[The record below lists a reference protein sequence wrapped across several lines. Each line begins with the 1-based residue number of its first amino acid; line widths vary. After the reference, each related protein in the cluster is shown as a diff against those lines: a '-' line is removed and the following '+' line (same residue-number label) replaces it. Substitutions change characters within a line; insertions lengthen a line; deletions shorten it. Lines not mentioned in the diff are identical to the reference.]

1 MREVRAR
8 VGGDVAQDLA
18 PLRTVASP
26 PTSARHRGGSVRL
39 ALLGGA
45 LLVIG
50 LWWQDT
56 TTMAGPGGTVTA
68 AGRLAGLIAT
78 YLVLVQILLMS
89 RVPWFERAVGFD
101 RLAAWH
107 RGLGTNTVLLI
118 VAHVVLIS
126 QGYGQAAHQNVA
138 ASGWH
143 IVFNYP
149 DMFQALAAVA
159 LFGLVAWV
167 SARTMRARMSYE
179 AWYWLHLSTYVA
191 IALSFEHQI
200 TTGADFVGHSF
211 NRLLWIALYAG
222 VAGSVLVFR
231 VGTPVRA
238 WFVHRMVVDR
248 VVVEGPGVVSVW
260 IRGRRLDELG
270 AQAGHFLL
278 WRFVTPGHMWSA
290 HPYSLSATPRDRHL
304 RITVKAAGDHS
315 RSLARLHHGTP
326 VLAEG
331 PFGHFTGDRR
341 ELPRT
346 LLIAGGSGIGPV
358 RALAEEFLASTRP
371 PAGSVVLIYRASRPA
386 DLVLR
391 HELDALTQ
399 QYGLVVHYLVGR
411 RSDIGYDPLDARS
424 LAKLVPD
431 IRGRDCYV
439 CGPPGMTHR
448 VLSSLSRL
456 KVAPRQV
463 HAEEFAL

>member
-1 MREVRAR
+1 M
-8 VGGDVAQDLA
+8 AQDLA
-18 PLRTVASP
+18 RVPSVANP
-26 PTSARHRGGSVRL
+26 PTSARHRGGSVRILLL
-39 ALLGGA
+39 AGG
-45 LLVIG
+45 LIVIG
-50 LWWQDT
+50 VWWQDT
-56 TTMAGPGGTVTA
+56 TSMAGPGGSVTA
-68 AGRLAGLIAT
+68 AGRLAGLLAG
-78 YLVLVQILLMS
+78 YLVLVQVLLMS

-118 VAHVVLIS
+118 SLHVVLIS
-126 QGYGQAAHQNVA
+126 QGYGMLAHQNVA
-138 ASGWH
+138 SSAWH
-143 IVFNYP
+143 ITFNYP
-149 DMFQALAAVA
+149 DMFKALAALA
-159 LFGLVAWV
+159 LFGLVAV
-167 SARTMRARMSYE
+167 ASGRSLRARISYE
-179 AWYWLHLSTYVA
+179 AWYWLHLTSYLAV
-191 IALSFEHQI
+191 ALSFFHQVS
-200 TTGADFVGHSF
+200 TGADFVGH
-211 NRLLWIALYAG
+211 RVHKLLWIAFYA
-222 VAGSVLVFR
+222 VVFGSIVVFR
-231 VGTPVRA
+231 IGTPVRA

-290 HPYSLSATPRDRHL
+290 HPYSLSATPRERHL

-315 RSLARLHHGTP
+315 GSLARLHHGTP

-358 RALAEEFLASTRP
+358 RALAEEFLAATRP
-371 PAGSVVLIYRASRPA
+371 PAGSVVLIYRASRA
-386 DLVLR
+386 VDLVLK

-411 RSDIGYDPLDARS
+411 RAELGHDPLDARS
-424 LAKLVPD
+424 LARLVPD
-431 IRGRDCYV
+431 VRGRDCYV

-463 HAEEFAL
+463 HAEEFVL